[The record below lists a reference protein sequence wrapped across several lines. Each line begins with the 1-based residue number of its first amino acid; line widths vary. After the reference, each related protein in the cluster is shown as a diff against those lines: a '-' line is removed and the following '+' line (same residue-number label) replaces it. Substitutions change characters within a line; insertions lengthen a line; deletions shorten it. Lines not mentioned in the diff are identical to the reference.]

1 MKQDYSRQLPP
12 EWLDISKVFSAL
24 GSEHRQRIVLLFER
38 DEWLN
43 LSQIVEAS
51 TLSRTAVVHHL
62 RALYDAGILCRR
74 KSGKEVDYALDNTV
88 LETCMQ
94 NVLDYIRTNYR

>member
-1 MKQDYSRQLPP
+1 MKQDYSRQLPA
-12 EWLDISKVFSAL
+12 EWLAISKVFSAL
-24 GSEHRQRIVLLFER
+24 GSEHRQRIVLLFDR

-62 RALYDAGILCRR
+62 RALYDAGILRRR
-74 KSGKEVDYALDNTV
+74 KSGKEVDYALDAAV
-88 LETCMQ
+88 LEASLG